1 MDKSML
7 ILSLSILM
15 LLPIGAAAQQ
25 FDYLAHQRMEN
36 AVAHLSDPKSADDLS
51 VDADAIMAA
60 LGLTWGIAVPPDSP
74 KRHFE
79 SKAGAVI
86 ELVDIRLLLT
96 QIAIQ
101 AGARDHHALLRAQGG
116 RERNVILLR
125 GGFVTLAELFRLS
138 RDTPAQDFV
147 TKTTEGLHLTRPLAI
162 WSDAGLSID
171 GSDHLVL
178 DREKGSFI
186 ANMGRLDVPGGTIS
200 GNTGKNI
207 GHPGFRPFVLTAGRG
222 GFTAT
227 GARFR
232 HLGFGK
238 SPVFGGIA
246 IVNNGLVVP
255 EVSSIIANSSVD
267 DVATL
272 ALIGTTDAAVF
283 GNRISNSTAAAIL
296 ISKAQGS
303 FVSGNYLIALTGP
316 QAIRITAGSSEVRV
330 RNNLVSG
337 AARMG
342 ISVEPDSYDVTISG
356 NLVTGSE
363 FTGISVDGA
372 RCVLLSDNLVAGNGG
387 AGISLKA
394 SDEIIAAN
402 NAILFN
408 DGSGVLV
415 RDQMAN
421 ALVRLSGNVLMANR
435 DGLRGA
441 TPGNVLLQ
449 GNDLERQMPSVFA
462 GDLAALT
469 VNWLRNRRL
478 ATSVSVQSPTRTD
491 CAPQGNG

>member
-1 MDKSML
+1 MDKSIP
-7 ILSLSILM
+7 ILSLSILT
-15 LLPIGAAAQQ
+15 LLPIGAGAQQ

-36 AVAHLSDPKSADDLS
+36 AVARLSDPQTADDLA
-51 VDADAIMAA
+51 VDADAIMAT
-60 LGLTWGIAVPPDSP
+60 LGLAWSAAIPADSP
-74 KRHFE
+74 DRSFE
-79 SKAGAVI
+79 PEAGAVI

-101 AGARDHHALLRAQGG
+101 AGARDHHALLRAQGE

-125 GGFVTLAELFRLS
+125 GGAVALPELFRLS

-147 TKTTEGLHLTRPLAI
+147 IETPEGIRLTRPLAI
-162 WSDAGLSID
+162 WSDAGLSLD
-171 GSDHLVL
+171 AKDHLVL
-178 DREKGSFI
+178 DQASGSFV
-186 ANMGRLDVPGGTIS
+186 ANLGRLDVQGGTIS
-200 GNTGKNI
+200 GNTGENI
-207 GHPGFRPFVLTAGRG
+207 GEPGFRPFVLTAGRG
-222 GFTAT
+222 GFTAKK
-227 GARFR
+227 ARFR

-238 SPVFGGIA
+238 SPVFGGITV
-246 IVNNGLVVP
+246 VNNGLVVP
-255 EVSSIIANSSVD
+255 EVSSIIADSSVD

-296 ISKAQGS
+296 ISNAQGS
-303 FVSGNYLIALTGP
+303 FVSDNHLIALTGP
-316 QAIRITAGSSEVRV
+316 QAIRITAGSSDVRV
-330 RNNLVSG
+330 RSNLLSG
-337 AARMG
+337 ASRMG
-342 ISVEPDSYDVTISG
+342 ILVDPDSYDVTISG

-363 FTGISVDGA
+363 FTGVSVDGA
-372 RCVLLSDNLVAGNGG
+372 RCILLTDNLVAGNSG

-408 DGSGVLV
+408 HGSGVLV
-415 RDQMAN
+415 RDQVTN
-421 ALVRLSGNVLMANR
+421 ALVQLSGNVLMANR

-449 GNDLERQMPSVFA
+449 GNDLERQMPRVFA
-462 GDLAALT
+462 GDLAALN
-469 VNWLRNRRL
+469 VNWLRNRRH
-478 ATSVSVQSPTRTD
+478 ATPVSVQSPTRAG